1 MWVIRNLFRLNKREA
16 CLLYSQA
23 RERFWQAACLLD
35 ERRAPILR
43 TPGGLVKK
51 RFELPFIA
59 ALAVLFVTVSLGSFA
74 HAQQSAP
81 EAQQPAPQSQPP
93 DTPAPP
99 PTASQPA
106 QTESGQAP
114 SQSTG
119 QTPSPT
125 QSSPTAAP
133 ADATGSKEYVGTIV
147 KQGDKYMFQ
156 ETATGTTYD
165 IDHQDEV
172 KKFDGKKVRVHGT
185 MDTDGKTIHVQ

>member
-1 MWVIRNLFRLNKREA
+1 MK
-16 CLLYSQA
+16 
-23 RERFWQAACLLD
+23 
-35 ERRAPILR
+35 RRAPILK
-43 TPGGLVKK
+43 TSGGLVKK
-51 RFELPFIA
+51 RFELPFI

-81 EAQQPAPQSQPP
+81 DAQQPASQSQPP

-106 QTESGQAP
+106 QTEPGQAP

-119 QTPSPT
+119 QAPST
-125 QSSPTAAP
+125 QSSPAAAP
-133 ADATGSKEYVGTIV
+133 ADAGSKEYVGTIV